1 MADRTEQGRGP
12 RDADL
17 RERVLADVAL
27 TAFIELDHEWRV
39 RDWNA
44 QAERTFGW
52 SRQEIL
58 GNASSGL
65 VPLRNRELYESEL
78 RDLFNATDR
87 AVRRRAVTALHKDGH
102 EFKIEIALAVLDG
115 PDGPSV
121 VAQARDITSV
131 YQAEARVHEAE
142 QNTLDL
148 INRLEDGYFE
158 LDLKGVHIRVNDA
171 YCRISDHTAA
181 ELIGANYREF
191 IGDAERAKATYDAFH
206 RVFETGEPLPAF
218 EYVFTDRGGAR
229 RFVED
234 SVSLK
239 HDTSGRAVGF
249 VGMRRDCTARKFA
262 EQEIA
267 KAKEAAEAASR
278 AKSEFLA
285 NMSHEIRTPMN
296 GIIGMTELV
305 LGTALTPYQHEC
317 LETVKSSAVSLL
329 TILNDILD
337 FSKIESRKLE
347 LEAIPFS
354 LVDLVNDTMKPLAVR
369 AHEKS
374 IELAADLAADVP
386 EGIIGDPVR
395 LKQILTNLIGNAIKF
410 TERGHVLLTVQRRGE
425 KNGRPVLRFAVSDTG
440 VGIPTEKHAA
450 IFDAFSQ
457 ADGSTTR
464 RFGGTGL
471 GLAIS
476 STLVGLMG
484 GEISLESRPAQGST
498 FQFVV
503 PFDIAAAPASIAQTP
518 RLVGLRVLIVD
529 DNAVNRRIL
538 ETQLTRWRMRPT
550 VVSGGQ
556 EALDALA
563 SSTRRNEPFGLV
575 LLDAQM
581 PDLDGFG
588 VAAEIARRPELTGAT
603 IMMLSSSGEYANSA
617 RCRDLGISAYLTKP
631 VKQSDLFDAICRI
644 LDGVGERQETAPV
657 PHASDL
663 AAQPLNVLLA
673 EDNVINQ
680 RVAVGLLT
688 RRGHRVTIAGNGV
701 EALSAID
708 RQAFDVVLMDVQM
721 PEMGGFEASAA
732 IRGRERERGGHL
744 KIIAMTAHA
753 MSGDRER
760 CLDAGMDG
768 YLPKP
773 IDPGLLY
780 AAIEGESSPA
790 SSSGSVDQRSLLARL
805 GGDETLMRDVVRLFI
820 DDCPSHLARIRAA
833 IDTRNSDRLRAE
845 AHALKGAA
853 ANMSAIA
860 MVDAATILE
869 RMGMEGRFET
879 AEVAWKR
886 LSGAGEQALRQLR
899 QLAL

>member
-1 MADRTEQGRGP
+1 MGDRTERGRVP
-12 RDADL
+12 RDADQ

-27 TAFIELDHEWRV
+27 TAFIELDHDWRV
-39 RDWNA
+39 TDWNA

-52 SRQEIL
+52 SRPEIL
-58 GNASSGL
+58 GTASNLL
-65 VPLRNRELYESEL
+65 VPLRNRQLYESEL
-78 RDLFNATDR
+78 RDLFDASDR
-87 AVRRRAVTALHKDGH
+87 AVRRRSITALHKDGH

-131 YQAEARVHEAE
+131 YRAEARVQEAE
-142 QNTLDL
+142 QTTLEL

-158 LDLKGVHIRVNDA
+158 LDLKGVYVRVNDA
-171 YCRISDHTAA
+171 YCRISDHTAE

-206 RVFETGEPLPAF
+206 HVFETGEPLPAF
-218 EYVFTDRGGAR
+218 EYFFTDRSGSR
-229 RFVED
+229 RYVED

-239 HDTSGRAVGF
+239 HDAEGRPAGF
-249 VGMRRDCTARKFA
+249 IGMRRDCTGRKLA

-305 LGTALTPYQHEC
+305 LGTQLTPYQHEC

-337 FSKIESRKLE
+337 FSKIESRKLQ

-354 LVDLVNDTMKPLAVR
+354 LVDLVNDTLKPLALR
-369 AHEKS
+369 AHEKGL
-374 IELAADLAADVP
+374 ELAADIGPDVP
-386 EGIIGDPVR
+386 EGLIGDPVR
-395 LKQILTNLIGNAIKF
+395 VKQVLTNLLGNAVKF
-410 TERGHVLLTVQRRGE
+410 TENGHVLLAILRDADRG
-425 KNGRPVLRFAVSDTG
+425 GQTSLRFKVSDTG
-440 VGIPTEKHAA
+440 VGIPAEKHSA
-450 IFDAFSQ
+450 IFEAFSQ

-476 STLVGLMG
+476 STLVRLMG
-484 GEISLESRPAQGST
+484 GEISIQSRPGQGST
-498 FQFVV
+498 FQFIL
-503 PFDIAAAPASIAQTP
+503 PFDAAPLPVPAP
-518 RLVGLRVLIVD
+518 RTHKLVGMRVLIVD
-529 DNAVNRRIL
+529 DNAINRRIL
-538 ETQLTRWRMRPT
+538 ETQLTRWRMKP
-550 VVSGGQ
+550 VAASGGQ

-563 SSTRRNEPFGLV
+563 ASTQRNEPFGLV

-588 VAAEIARRPELTGAT
+588 VAAEIGRRRELAGAT

-644 LDGVGERQETAPV
+644 LDGPNDRHDVATAPH
-657 PHASDL
+657 PSEM
-663 AAQPLNVLLA
+663 AAHPLEVLLA

-688 RRGHRVTIAGNGV
+688 RRGHHVTIANNGI
-701 EALSAID
+701 EALASID
-708 RQAFDVVLMDVQM
+708 RQTFDVVLMDVQM
-721 PEMGGFEASAA
+721 PEMGGFDAAAA
-732 IRGRERERGGHL
+732 IRSRERERGGHL

-773 IDPGLLY
+773 IDPPLLY
-780 AAIEGESSPA
+780 ATIEGERGQAPTQ
-790 SSSGSVDQRSLLARL
+790 SVDQRSLLARL
-805 GGDETLMRDVVRLFI
+805 GGDETLMRDVIRLFI
-820 DDCPSHLARIRAA
+820 DDCPSHLERIRAA

-845 AHALKGAA
+845 AHALRGAA
-853 ANMSAIA
+853 ANMSATA
-860 MVDAATILE
+860 VVEAATALE
-869 RMGMEGRFET
+869 QMGMDGRFDT
-879 AEVAWKR
+879 AEAAWRR
-886 LSGAGEQALRQLR
+886 LAGAGEQALKQLR
-899 QLAL
+899 RMAV

>member
-1 MADRTEQGRGP
+1 MANRTDEGHGP
-12 RDADL
+12 RDVDL

-39 RDWNA
+39 KDWNP

-52 SRQEIL
+52 SRDEIL
-58 GNASSGL
+58 GNPSSRL
-65 VPLRNRELYESEL
+65 VPLRNREFYENEL
-78 RDLFNATDR
+78 RDLFSAADR
-87 AVRRRAVTALHKDGH
+87 AIRRRAVTALHKDGH

-115 PDGPSV
+115 PDGRSV

-131 YQAEARVHEAE
+131 YQAGVQEAE
-142 QNTLDL
+142 QTTLDL

-158 LDLKGVHIRVNDA
+158 LDLKGVYIRVNDA
-171 YCRISDHTAA
+171 YCRISDHTSE
-181 ELIGANYREF
+181 ELIGANYREL

-206 RVFETGEPLPAF
+206 RVFQTGEPIRAF
-218 EYVFTDRGGAR
+218 EYVFTDRSGAR
-229 RFVED
+229 RYVED

-239 HDTSGRAVGF
+239 HDASGRPAGF
-249 VGMRRDCTARKFA
+249 IGMRRDCTARKLA
-262 EQEIA
+262 EQA
-267 KAKEAAEAASR
+267 VGKAKEAAEAASR

-305 LGTALTPYQHEC
+305 LGTTLTPYQHEC

-337 FSKIESRKLE
+337 FSKIESRKLA

-354 LVDLVNDTMKPLAVR
+354 LVDLVNDTLKPLAVR
-369 AHEKS
+369 AHEKG
-374 IELAADLAADVP
+374 IELAADIGADVP

-410 TERGHVLLTVQRRGE
+410 TERGHVLLTVQCAGE
-425 KNGRPVLRFAVSDTG
+425 RNGRPVLGFAVSDTG
-440 VGIPTEKHAA
+440 VGIPIEKHTA
-450 IFDAFSQ
+450 IFEAFSQ

-476 STLVGLMG
+476 STLVRLMG
-484 GEISLESRPAQGST
+484 GEMSLESRPGSGST

-503 PFDIAAAPASIAQTP
+503 PFDMTEVPAAMTHTP

-538 ETQLTRWRMRPT
+538 ETQLTRWRMKPT
-550 VVSGGQ
+550 VASGGQ
-556 EALDALA
+556 QALDALA
-563 SSTRRNEPFGLV
+563 SATRRNERFDLI

-588 VAAEIARRPELTGAT
+588 VSAEIARRPELTGAT
-603 IMMLSSSGEYANSA
+603 IMMLSSSGEYADSA
-617 RCRDLGISAYLTKP
+617 RCRELGIAAYLTKP

-644 LDGVGERQETAPV
+644 LEGTGERQEPAPA
-657 PHASDL
+657 PLASDL
-663 AAQPLNVLLA
+663 AAQPLDVLLA

-688 RRGHRVTIAGNGV
+688 RRGHRVTIAGNGI

-708 RQAFDVVLMDVQM
+708 REAFDLVLMDVQM
-721 PEMGGFEASAA
+721 PEMGGFEAAAA
-732 IRGRERERGGHL
+732 IRARERERGGHL
-744 KIIAMTAHA
+744 RIIAMTAHA

-773 IDPGLLY
+773 IDPALLY
-780 AAIEGESSPA
+780 ATIEGGTGPTGSRP
-790 SSSGSVDQRSLLARL
+790 SVDQRTLLARL
-805 GGDETLMRDVVRLFI
+805 GGDEELMRDVVRLFI
-820 DDCPSHLARIRAA
+820 DDCRSHLARIRAA
-833 IDTRNSDRLRAE
+833 IDTRSGDRLRAE

-853 ANMSAIA
+853 ANMSANEV
-860 MVDAATILE
+860 VDAATVLE
-869 RMGMEGRFET
+869 RLGMEGRFET
-879 AEVAWKR
+879 AEAAWKR
-886 LSGAGEQALRQLR
+886 LAGAGEQALKQLR
-899 QLAL
+899 RLTL